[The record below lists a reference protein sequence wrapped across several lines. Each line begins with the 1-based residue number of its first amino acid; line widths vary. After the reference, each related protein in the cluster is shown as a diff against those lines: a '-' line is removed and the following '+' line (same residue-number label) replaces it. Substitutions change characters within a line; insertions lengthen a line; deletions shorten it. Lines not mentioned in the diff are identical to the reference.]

1 MAKRKIKA
9 EEEIKEEKDLDVK
22 KDEKDLEVKEEVSET
37 KETPTTE
44 EKEDLIVLSDG
55 ATVEENVKLTEE
67 EAADLA
73 KITKA
78 DGTEI
83 FVETPEGSDEEKKE
97 VYEAIIEAETPAEE
111 VAEDLEGEVNDEIPE
126 AMEEIEEVGYVPAA
140 CHTAHASLNNSYYI
154 LKLKGGKLK
163 ALKAGKILNRELKAS
178 IIKAY
183 KEGKKLPEAETV
195 FNKIA
200 SKVGTTFGAFTRLAS
215 KLSNKIM
222 RKSSK
227 IMRKANRI
235 LPTVGDTVDMG
246 NGKEVRVIA
255 KKAGLLTLANGKKV
269 LASKF
274 MPDNTPKVG
283 DTLVEGRREL
293 KIVASKGGVLT
304 LENGKKVLAKHLV
317 ATDLPDTIPGVRNDK
332 ADELKNFS
340 IDEADIKKDNIDSVV
355 ALEKAELEE
364 GKTGVKAAPSKVKS
378 LYNRLPGKSGVSE
391 DVEWSMKDFNKER
404 NKADKTLASQIKAL
418 RDATKEIRNQKEVLA
433 SKDAEIKALQ
443 QKLAAFDNKEQT
455 MIKSAKINKILA
467 SMSIEDD
474 EEKAAMTEK
483 FAKYTKAQLDAVYE
497 TMTACPSEE
506 ATIMHERMINEEMRK
521 EASALKGFVPGFK
534 LEEEVKAS
542 ASDEMEKLVLER
554 ELDSINK

>member
-22 KDEKDLEVKEEVSET
+22 EDEKDLDVKEEVKEEAPET
-37 KETPTTE
+37 DKKEEAAPE
-44 EKEDLIVLSDG
+44 AEKEDLIVLSDG

-67 EAADLA
+67 EADDLT
-73 KITKA
+73 KITKV

-83 FVETPEGSDEEKKE
+83 FVETPEGSEEEKKE
-97 VYEAIIEAETPAEE
+97 VYEAIVEAEKPEE
-111 VAEDLEGEVNDEIPE
+111 EIAEDLESEVNDELGAEPLPE
-126 AMEEIEEVGYVPAA
+126 TEEIEEVAYVPAA

-163 ALKAGKILNRELKAS
+163 ALKAGKILNKQLKAS

-200 SKVGTTFGAFTRLAS
+200 SKVGYTFGAFTKLAS
-215 KLSNKIM
+215 KLSKTLKIN
-222 RKSSK
+222 
-227 IMRKANRI
+227 RKASRK
-235 LPTVGDTVDMG
+235 PV
-246 NGKEVRVIA
+246 
-255 KKAGLLTLANGKKV
+255 AG
-269 LASKF
+269 
-274 MPDNTPKVG
+274 VG
-283 DTLVEGRREL
+283 DTLVEGNKEF
-293 KIVASKGGVLT
+293 KIVASKNGVLT

-317 ATDLPDTIPGVRNDK
+317 ATDLPDTVPGTDNDK
-332 ADELKNFS
+332 AEELKNFS
-340 IDEADIKKDNIDSVV
+340 IDETDIKKDNIDSTV

-364 GKTGVKAAPSKVKS
+364 GKDGVKAAPSKVKS
-378 LYNRLPGKSGVSE
+378 LYNRLPSKSGIGNE
-391 DVEWSMKDFNKER
+391 VEWAMKDFNKER

-418 RDATKEIRNQKEVLA
+418 RDATKEIRAQKEVLA

-443 QKLAAFDNKEQT
+443 EKLAALDSKEQT

-467 SMSIEDD
+467 SMNIEDD

-483 FAKYTKAQLDAVYE
+483 FAKYSKEQLDAVYE

-506 ATIMHERMINEEMRK
+506 ATIMHERMINEEMKK
-521 EASALKGFVPGFK
+521 EASALKGFVPSFTM
-534 LEEEVKAS
+534 EEETKIS

>member
-9 EEEIKEEKDLDVK
+9 EEEVKETVDLEKDDKDLDVK
-22 KDEKDLEVKEEVSET
+22 EEVTEETPKADEKAEEE
-37 KETPTTE
+37 KPATE

-67 EAADLA
+67 EADDLA

-83 FVETPEGSDEEKKE
+83 FIQTPEGSEEEKKE
-97 VYEAIIEAETPAEE
+97 VYEAIVEAEKPEDA
-111 VAEDLEGEVNDEIPE
+111 VAEDLESEVNDELGAEPLPE
-126 AMEEIEEVGYVPAA
+126 TMEEIDGVAYVPAA

-163 ALKAGKILNRELKAS
+163 ALKAGKILNKQLKAS

-200 SKVGTTFGAFTRLAS
+200 SKIGYTFGAFTKLAS
-215 KLSNKIM
+215 KLSRKVTKRVAKKIA
-222 RKSSK
+222 K
-227 IMRKANRI
+227 RI
-235 LPTVGDTVDMG
+235 IPTVGDTVEM
-246 NGKEVRVIA
+246 NGKEI
-255 KKAGLLTLANGKKV
+255 KIT
-269 LASKF
+269 ASK
-274 MPDNTPKVG
+274 K
-283 DTLVEGRREL
+283 
-293 KIVASKGGVLT
+293 GVLT
-304 LENGKKVLAKHLV
+304 LENGKKLLAKRLV
-317 ATDLPDTIPGVRNDK
+317 ATELPDTVPGTDNDK
-332 ADELKNFS
+332 AEELKNFS
-340 IDEADIKKDNIDSVV
+340 IDEKDIKKDNIDSTV

-364 GKTGVKAAPSKVKS
+364 GKDGVKAATSKVKS
-378 LYNRLPGKSGVSE
+378 LYNRLPGKSGVGDE
-391 DVEWSMKDFNKER
+391 VEWAMKDFNKER
-404 NKADKTLASQIKAL
+404 NKTSKTLASQIKAL
-418 RDATKEIRNQKEVLA
+418 RDATKEIRAQKEVIA
-433 SKDAEIKALQ
+433 SKDAELKALQ
-443 QKLAAFDNKEQT
+443 EKLAAMNSKEET

-467 SMSIEDD
+467 SMNIEDE

-506 ATIMHERMINEEMRK
+506 ATVMHERMINEEMKK
-521 EASALKGFVPGFK
+521 EASALKGFVPSFTM
-534 LEEEVKAS
+534 EEGTKIS

-554 ELDSINK
+554 ELDSIGQ

>member
-9 EEEIKEEKDLDVK
+9 EEEVKETVDLEKDEKDLDVK
-22 KDEKDLEVKEEVSET
+22 EEVEEAPKADEKAEDA
-37 KETPTTE
+37 PATE

-55 ATVEENVKLTEE
+55 ATVEEKVKLTEE
-67 EAADLA
+67 EADDLS
-73 KITKA
+73 KITKV

-83 FVETPEGSDEEKKE
+83 FVETPEGTDEEKKE
-97 VYEAIIEAETPAEE
+97 VYEAIVEAEKPEEE
-111 VAEDLEGEVNDEIPE
+111 VAEDLESEVNEELGAEPLPE

-163 ALKAGKILNRELKAS
+163 ALKAGKILNKELKAS

-200 SKVGTTFGAFTRLAS
+200 SKVGTTLGAFTRLAS
-215 KLSNKIM
+215 KLSKTL
-222 RKSSK
+222 KVT
-227 IMRKANRI
+227 RKASRK
-235 LPTVGDTVDMG
+235 PV
-246 NGKEVRVIA
+246 
-255 KKAGLLTLANGKKV
+255 AG
-269 LASKF
+269 
-274 MPDNTPKVG
+274 VG
-283 DTLVEGRREL
+283 DTLVEGNKEF
-293 KIVASKGGVLT
+293 KIVASKNGVLT
-304 LENGKKVLAKHLV
+304 LENGKKVLAKRLV
-317 ATDLPDTIPGVRNDK
+317 ATDLPDTVPGTANDK
-332 ADELKNFS
+332 AEELKNFS
-340 IDEADIKKDNIDSVV
+340 IDEADIKKDNIDSTV

-364 GKTGVKAAPSKVKS
+364 GKEGVKTAPSKVKS
-378 LYNRLPGKSGVSE
+378 LYNRLPAKSGVGE

-418 RDATKEIRNQKEVLA
+418 RDATKEIRAQKEVLA

-443 QKLAAFDNKEQT
+443 EKLAAFDNKEQT

-467 SMSIEDD
+467 SMNIEDE

-506 ATIMHERMINEEMRK
+506 ATIMHERMINEEMKK
-521 EASALKGFVPGFK
+521 EASALKGFVPSFK

>member
-9 EEEIKEEKDLDVK
+9 EEEIKEETVDLEKDEKDLDVK
-22 KDEKDLEVKEEVSET
+22 EEVVEDAP
-37 KETPTTE
+37 KANEKAEETPATE

-55 ATVEENVKLTEE
+55 ATVEEKVKLTEE
-67 EAADLA
+67 EADDLA
-73 KITKA
+73 KITKV

-83 FVETPEGSDEEKKE
+83 FVETPEGTDEEKKE

-111 VAEDLEGEVNDEIPE
+111 VAEDLEGEVNEEMPE
-126 AMEEIEEVGYVPAA
+126 AMEEIEEVAYVPAA

-163 ALKAGKILNRELKAS
+163 ALKAGKILNKELKAS

-183 KEGKKLPEAETV
+183 EEGKKLPEAETV

-200 SKVGTTFGAFTRLAS
+200 SKVGYTMAAFAKLAS
-215 KLSNKIM
+215 KLAAK
-222 RKSSK
+222 
-227 IMRKANRI
+227 
-235 LPTVGDTVDMG
+235 PT
-246 NGKEVRVIA
+246 
-255 KKAGLLTLANGKKV
+255 KK
-269 LASKF
+269 
-274 MPDNTPKVG
+274 
-283 DTLVEGRREL
+283 
-293 KIVASKGGVLT
+293 
-304 LENGKKVLAKHLV
+304 V
-317 ATDLPDTIPGVRNDK
+317 ATDLPDTVPGTANDK
-332 ADELKNFS
+332 AEELKNFS
-340 IDEADIKKDNIDSVV
+340 IDETDIKKDNIDSTV

-364 GKTGVKAAPSKVKS
+364 GKEGVKTAPSKVKS
-378 LYNRLPGKSGVSE
+378 LYNRLPAKSGVGE

-418 RDATKEIRNQKEVLA
+418 RDATKEIRAQKEVLA

-443 QKLAAFDNKEQT
+443 EKLAAFNSKEET

-467 SMSIEDD
+467 SMNIEDE

-506 ATIMHERMINEEMRK
+506 ATIMHERMINEEMKK
-521 EASALKGFVPGFK
+521 EASALKGFVPSFK
-534 LEEEVKAS
+534 LEEEEVKAS

>member
-9 EEEIKEEKDLDVK
+9 EEEVKETVDLEKDDKDLDVK
-22 KDEKDLEVKEEVSET
+22 EEVTEEAPKADEKAEEA
-37 KETPTTE
+37 PATE

-67 EAADLA
+67 ETDDLA

-83 FVETPEGSDEEKKE
+83 FVETPEGTDEEKKE

-111 VAEDLEGEVNDEIPE
+111 VAEDLEGEVNEEMPE
-126 AMEEIEEVGYVPAA
+126 TMEEIEEVGYVPAA

-163 ALKAGKILNRELKAS
+163 ALKAGKILNKQLKAS
-178 IIKAY
+178 IVKAY

-200 SKVGTTFGAFTRLAS
+200 SKVGYTFGAFTKLAS
-215 KLSNKIM
+215 KLAKAVTAS
-222 RKSSK
+222 RK
-227 IMRKANRI
+227 
-235 LPTVGDTVDMG
+235 PV
-246 NGKEVRVIA
+246 
-255 KKAGLLTLANGKKV
+255 AG
-269 LASKF
+269 
-274 MPDNTPKVG
+274 VG
-283 DTLVEGRREL
+283 DTLVEGNKEF
-293 KIVASKGGVLT
+293 KIVASKNGVLT
-304 LENGKKVLAKHLV
+304 LENGKKVLAKYLV
-317 ATDLPDTIPGVRNDK
+317 ATDLPDTVPGTDNDK
-332 ADELKNFS
+332 AEELKNFS
-340 IDEADIKKDNIDSVV
+340 IDEKDIKKDNVDSTV

-364 GKTGVKAAPSKVKS
+364 GKDGVKAATSKVKS
-378 LYNRLPGKSGVSE
+378 LYNRLPGKSGVGDE
-391 DVEWSMKDFNKER
+391 VEWAMKDFNKER
-404 NKADKTLASQIKAL
+404 NKTSKTLASQIKAL
-418 RDATKEIRNQKEVLA
+418 RDATKEIRAQKEVIA
-433 SKDAEIKALQ
+433 SKDAELKALQ
-443 QKLAAFDNKEQT
+443 EKLAAMNSKEET

-467 SMSIEDD
+467 SMNIEDE

-506 ATIMHERMINEEMRK
+506 ATIMHERMINEEMKK
-521 EASALKGFVPGFK
+521 EASALKGFVPSFTM
-534 LEEEVKAS
+534 EEEVPTS
-542 ASDEMEKLVLER
+542 ASDEMEALVLER